1 MASAAFQSAL
11 YVKYNEMFQELQ
23 VKYRIDEYEKDI
35 VDLTKVY
42 QKLLS
47 TVLEDSDDTDSE
59 DDTDP
64 DDRSEQEKEAVH
76 RHRFFEHYDRGGT
89 YEDLEQKI

>member
-11 YVKYNEMFQELQ
+11 YVTYNEMFQKLQ

-47 TVLEDSDDTDSE
+47 TVLEDSDSE

-64 DDRSEQEKEAVH
+64 ENVQDDRSEQEKEAVH

-89 YEDLEQKI
+89 YEDLE